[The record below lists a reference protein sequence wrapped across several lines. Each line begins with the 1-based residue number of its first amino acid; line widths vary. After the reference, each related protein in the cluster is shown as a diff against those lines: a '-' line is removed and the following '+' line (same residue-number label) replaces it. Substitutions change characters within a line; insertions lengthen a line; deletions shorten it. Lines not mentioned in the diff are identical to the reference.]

1 MNLYDQ
7 VVESEFL
14 QIVAFLKSS
23 NALLN
28 FLENTYL
35 HLYLHI
41 PYLSPYTMCHES
53 MTFSLKNNVFYLK
66 SFISLPSIINY
77 TFSP

>member
-7 VVESEFL
+7 VVENEFL

-35 HLYLHI
+35 HLYLYI
-41 PYLSPYTMCHES
+41 PYLSPYIMCHES
-53 MTFSLKNNVFYLK
+53 MTFSLKNNVLSEELYFFTFYNKLY
-66 SFISLPSIINY
+66 I
-77 TFSP
+77 